1 MKREQKIQTT
11 KKLPKKISEIKIKTA
26 AELEDLIKE
35 MAEKDNRS
43 VNKTIDLLLQQ
54 AIKEKTRKRK
64 NVKENNT

>member
-1 MKREQKIQTT
+1 MKRITLYISDEQLIV
-11 KKLPKKISEIKIKTA
+11 
-26 AELEDLIKE
+26 IKE